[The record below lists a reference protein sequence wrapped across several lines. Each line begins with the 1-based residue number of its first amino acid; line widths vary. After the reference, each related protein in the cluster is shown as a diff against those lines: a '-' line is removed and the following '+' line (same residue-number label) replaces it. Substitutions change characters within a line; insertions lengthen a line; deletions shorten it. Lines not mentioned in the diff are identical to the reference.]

1 MQTQPQL
8 LATGEGRSP
17 LEYFHGLY
25 LVDAAGYGGASAF
38 SWFADDAEALTYL
51 RDRLV
56 HLYLDA
62 SEEADDSRA
71 VSQAI
76 GTALHGAYSLKA
88 IDRNAVNAAL
98 SGLCELRWAGSLD
111 DLRGGDES
119 FEGEIQ
125 DNFNQNV
132 FGDERGQTDSDWD
145 DFAHHLTHYSG

>member
-8 LATGEGRSP
+8 LATAEERSP

-51 RDRLV
+51 HDRLV

-62 SEEADDSRA
+62 GEEADDSGA
-71 VSQAI
+71 VSQAV
-76 GTALHGAYSLKA
+76 GTALLGAHSLKA
-88 IDRNAVNAAL
+88 IDRDAVSAAL

-111 DLRGGDES
+111 DLRAGEEP
-119 FEGEIQ
+119 FERDIQ
-125 DNFNQNV
+125 DDFSQNV

-145 DFAHHLTHYSG
+145 DFAHHITHYNG